1 MFMIFNRD
9 GKISSLRISLSVV
22 GLGVLLVVAA
32 VISYYVDQASY
43 RTPLEIEPF
52 PGSVYAG
59 TRERNANA
67 NEVYYRV
74 VGGNAEAVVAH
85 YNKLYD
91 QSRFRDITDD
101 RCLRYPP
108 SGNYAGFDQG
118 QKIAP
123 YQYICL
129 YQRNGLRASHI
140 TEVTIQPGVADSD
153 PNRNTEGSVI
163 ILHDQIWQP

>member
-9 GKISSLRISLSVV
+9 GKVSSLRISLSVF

-32 VISYYVDQASY
+32 VISYFVDQASY

-59 TRERNANA
+59 TIEGNASS

-74 VGGNAEAVVAH
+74 AGGNPEAVVAH

-91 QSRFRDITDD
+91 QSRFRDISEE

-108 SGNYAGFDQG
+108 AGNYPAFDQG
-118 QKIAP
+118 REVPP

-129 YQRNGLRASHI
+129 YQRNGLRASHV
-140 TEVTIQPGVADSD
+140 TEVTIQPGIKD
-153 PNRNTEGSVI
+153 REGSVI
-163 ILHDQIWQP
+163 ILHNQAWQP